1 MKMISIIMLAALLS
15 VSCNKGGGGGDSGP
29 TDTTTPADQGTDQD
43 EAPVVPTPAPT
54 PDPTPEPEPVPEP
67 PVVEPPVV
75 VTPPAPT
82 PDNSLPPEAYTFD
95 TNVTLVNLTA
105 SQTTK
110 MKKAMEIIKLV
121 VATDEF
127 RTKILNHTYN
137 GSKTFVDNKGLT
149 NAQIYQKILDGA
161 ESLQPTKDN
170 ELDCEVEM
178 YTVTTN
184 VVGYTYATSKRI
196 WVNTKY
202 FNQYTAAGV
211 AHNLFHEW
219 MHKLGFTHASTY
231 STSRDY
237 SVPYAIGDLV
247 GDIGK
252 DFL

>member
-1 MKMISIIMLAALLS
+1 MKMIPIILLAALLS
-15 VSCNKGGGGGDSGP
+15 VSCNKGGSGDDS
-29 TDTTTPADQGTDQD
+29 TDTGASTSTPADTDNNTD
-43 EAPVVPTPAPT
+43 ET
-54 PDPTPEPEPVPEP
+54 P
-67 PVVEPPVV
+67 PVVTPPVIEPPVV
-75 VTPPAPT
+75 VIPPAPT
-82 PDNSLPPEAYTFD
+82 PDNSLPPEAYSFD
-95 TNVTLVNLTA
+95 TNVTMVNFTA
-105 SQTTK
+105 AQTTK
-110 MKKAMEIIKLV
+110 MNKAIEIIKLV

-127 RTKILNHTYN
+127 RTKIMNHTYN

-161 ESLQPTKDN
+161 ETLQPSKDN

-178 YTVTTN
+178 YTAATN
-184 VVGYTYATSKRI
+184 VVGYTYSTSKRI

-219 MHKLGFTHASTY
+219 MHKLGFAHASSY
-231 STSRDY
+231 SVSRDY
-237 SVPYAIGDLV
+237 SVPYGIGDIV